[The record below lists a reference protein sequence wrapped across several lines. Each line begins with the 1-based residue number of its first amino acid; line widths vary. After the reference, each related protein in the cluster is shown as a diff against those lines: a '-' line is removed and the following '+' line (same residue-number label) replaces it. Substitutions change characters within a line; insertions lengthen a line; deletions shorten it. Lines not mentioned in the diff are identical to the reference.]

1 MLERECNDAMPFLS
15 FRHAPSRRLS
25 LACWPQM
32 FSRPSG
38 VGCASGCD
46 DGVTGVVAGLL
57 VHGQVADAVSSVSS
71 RLARR
76 RADRIRPRFRL
87 GDLPPRA
94 RARARACCPIS

>member
-1 MLERECNDAMPFLS
+1 
-15 FRHAPSRRLS
+15 
-25 LACWPQM
+25 M

-46 DGVTGVVAGLL
+46 DGVAGVVAWLL
-57 VHGQVADAVSSVSS
+57 AHGQVADVVSSVPS
-71 RLARR
+71 RRAGRG
-76 RADRIRPRFRL
+76 ADRIRPRFRL